1 MEDSQPQYVR
11 GTCLRG
17 PGCRY
22 LHMDPQPS
30 SWQHP
35 CGDGSHAAPWPP
47 PVKSRPPRP
56 SKVQRGNGCNK
67 SAYKSGDGRNA
78 APRPPPFKA
87 RPPRPSS
94 APRGN
99 GCDKSAYESGDTG
112 QASDNGSEK
121 GNVGND
127 KDGDKGCDKV
137 SQVRD
142 MSIEVI
148 VRQMSGASIRFNIP
162 ADWNIRKLK
171 RHITEETQVPLKQQ
185 RLIRDHQL
193 LKGGAVLSHLAKE
206 AASLELTLVLEK
218 EIAQQKERSPSMSS
232 STSSRYEADE
242 VIREAELRGVSPSA
256 IRPDLFKRR
265 RVDWASPGTRIAL
278 RAEERG

>member
-1 MEDSQPQYVR
+1 
-11 GTCLRG
+11 
-17 PGCRY
+17 
-22 LHMDPQPS
+22 MDPQPS

-35 CGDGSHAAPWPP
+35 CGDGGRAASWPP
-47 PVKSRPPRP
+47 PVKARPPRP
-56 SKVQRGNGCNK
+56 SSAQLGNGCDK
-67 SAYKSGDGRNA
+67 SAYKSGDGGNA
-78 APRPPPFKA
+78 APWPPAFKA

-112 QASDNGSEK
+112 QASDNGSEN

-127 KDGDKGCDKV
+127 KDGGKGCDKI

-206 AASLELTLVLEK
+206 SALLELTLVLEMEK
-218 EIAQQKERSPSMSS
+218 APQKERSSSMSS
-232 STSSRYEADE
+232 STSSEEWAARADANE
-242 VIREAELRGVSPSA
+242 VIREAGARGVSPSV
-256 IRPDLFKRR
+256 IRPDLFMRR
-265 RVDWASPGTRIAL
+265 FPDGSLDWSSLGTHTTF
-278 RAEERG
+278 RATERGL